1 MKSVKTLFL
10 AAAVAALTYAGF
22 VLGIEG
28 AQRVLMFWTWAIT
41 FPLSLMLPT
50 DTAIKVLASMPQTPR
65 PLRTMTSLVAWALL
79 IALVWNGFILTGIAQ
94 FVSMTMSAWARSR
107 ADDLRTKSAAA

>member
-28 AQRVLMFWTWAIT
+28 AQRVLMFRIWAIS

-50 DTAIKVLASMPQTPR
+50 DSAVKVLASMPPTPS
-65 PLRTMTSLVAWALL
+65 PLRVMCRLVEWALL
-79 IALVWNGFILTGIAQ
+79 IALVWSGFTLTAIAQ
-94 FVSMTMSAWARSR
+94 FVGMALALVARSK
-107 ADDLRTKSAAA
+107 ANDLRTKSAAA